1 MAVTIKMIAE
11 KCGVSRGTVDRVLN
25 HRGRVSQ
32 ETIEK
37 VNAVVAEL
45 GYKPNTIGR
54 ALAYR
59 KKGLK
64 IGIILCSVGNAFYD
78 ELIDGIQAAWQE
90 NSDYDVEV
98 LLRCMKGYDVEEQLA
113 LMEELQD
120 QVQCLIL
127 TAIDDYGIAQKIDE
141 YMEQGIGV
149 FTLNTDITG
158 SKRIFHIGVDVVEC
172 GRIACGLISL
182 LCHGRGKVLLVTGS
196 LSLLEHRN
204 RILGFCTTM
213 DSRYPG
219 IKLAEIIETQDDE
232 EEAYRR
238 TREFL
243 NRNQEIQAVFISG
256 GGPVGVC
263 EALKEKGMDHVW
275 VVTCDMIPAVKKLI
289 EEKRIQA
296 AIVQRPW
303 QQGYHALDLA
313 IHYLIEGAFEKNFT
327 IENEIKLFE
336 NM

>member
-1 MAVTIKMIAE
+1 MSVTIKMIAE
-11 KCGVSRGTVDRVLN
+11 RCGVSRGTVDRVLN
-25 HRGRVSQ
+25 HRGRVSK

-37 VNAVVAEL
+37 VNAVVEEL

-54 ALAYR
+54 ALALR

-64 IGIILCSVGNAFYD
+64 IGIILCSIGNAFYD
-78 ELIDGIQAAWQE
+78 ELIEGIKAAQQE
-90 NSDYDVEV
+90 NSDYDVEI
-98 LLRCMKGYDVEEQLA
+98 LLRCMKGYDVKEQLA
-113 LMEELQD
+113 LMEELED
-120 QVQCLIL
+120 KVQCLIL
-127 TAIDDYGIAQKIDE
+127 NAIDDFGIAQKIDE
-141 YMEQGIGV
+141 YMDRGIGV

-158 SKRIFHIGVDVVEC
+158 SRRIFHVGVDVVEC

-182 LCHGRGKVLLVTGS
+182 LCHGEGKVLLVTGS

-204 RILGFCTTM
+204 RILGFCSTM

-232 EEAYRR
+232 EEAYKR

-243 NRNQEIQAVFISG
+243 NRNREIKAVFVSG

-263 EALKEKGMDHVW
+263 RALKEMGMEHIW
-275 VVTCDMIPAVKKLI
+275 VVACDMIPAVKKLM

-296 AIVQRPW
+296 TIVQRPW

-313 IHYLIEGAFEKNFT
+313 IHYLIDDSLELNFT

-336 NM
+336 NL